1 MRAPDCLDSTVYEPD
16 EEHATALVLNAKE
29 RMDPAW
35 NASRDRADGE
45 RCSQSKQRD
54 KERCL
59 FREIA
64 KKRRSELTL
73 HARLGRQ
80 DKARFLAAGTS
91 FLSFCLH
98 IVLCGSDRAGEVRR
112 ERFRY
117 FLLCFQR
124 SERRRPRCAG
134 NARPKCLR

>member
-1 MRAPDCLDSTVYEPD
+1 MRAPDCLDSPVYEPD

-64 KKRRSELTL
+64 KKRRRELTL

-98 IVLCGSDRAGEVRR
+98 IVFVRLGSSR
-112 ERFRY
+112 
-117 FLLCFQR
+117 
-124 SERRRPRCAG
+124 
-134 NARPKCLR
+134 